1 MLVRKV
7 SINFTYRSPALLAGR
22 RLRSLL
28 AREVSEG
35 LKQKKTTNKNNKEK
49 VIRFINKEKLVRFI
63 TQQRGLTIA
72 VTRRA
77 SLCENES
84 FRELTGQ
91 TKQTVNRG

>member
-35 LKQKKTTNKNNKEK
+35 LKKNKTKQNNKEK

-72 VTRRA
+72 ETRRA

>member
-28 AREVSEG
+28 ARDVSEG
-35 LKQKKTTNKNNKEK
+35 LKQKKTNKNNKEK
-49 VIRFINKEKLVRFI
+49 VIRFINKKKLVRFI

>member
-35 LKQKKTTNKNNKEK
+35 LKKKTNKNNKEK

-63 TQQRGLTIA
+63 TQQRGLPIA

>member
-35 LKQKKTTNKNNKEK
+35 LKQKKTNKNNKEK